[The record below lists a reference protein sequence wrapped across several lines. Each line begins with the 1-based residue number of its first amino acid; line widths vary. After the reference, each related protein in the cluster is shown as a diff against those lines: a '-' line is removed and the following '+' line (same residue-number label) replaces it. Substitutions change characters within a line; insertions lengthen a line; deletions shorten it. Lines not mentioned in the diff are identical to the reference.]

1 MKLGTLYIDKVLEG
15 WLPKSYDSISLDG
28 QEDFPEIDALFIDW
42 SKGKKNRPR
51 ILRQSAVVNNY
62 VKKKIPI
69 MIFDRLLCLT
79 NREYNWL
86 KKFNVKFFEPALN
99 HRREFEYLPIWTETF
114 GLHTYPYI
122 DMSAKDI
129 DIGCTDYLDNK
140 LKAFEKHYVKF
151 GKLYPNWKN
160 CYAMPISKEKKEEYK
175 DLNVYNETFQHQRM
189 KTFVLIGTNKAYEIG
204 YLNTDVF
211 NYMMSGCLP
220 LLPEEHRYFHG
231 VFSEVVIE
239 KPQDINWILQGWDTI
254 AIPTI
259 AEIYNRINTF
269 YPEMKVNH
277 TIDVIRRCLE

>member
-1 MKLGTLYIDKVLEG
+1 
-15 WLPKSYDSISLDG
+15 
-28 QEDFPEIDALFIDW
+28 
-42 SKGKKNRPR
+42 
-51 ILRQSAVVNNY
+51 
-62 VKKKIPI
+62 
-69 MIFDRLLCLT
+69 
-79 NREYNWL
+79 
-86 KKFNVKFFEPALN
+86 
-99 HRREFEYLPIWTETF
+99 
-114 GLHTYPYI
+114 
-122 DMSAKDI
+122 
-129 DIGCTDYLDNK
+129 
-140 LKAFEKHYVKF
+140 
-151 GKLYPNWKN
+151 
-160 CYAMPISKEKKEEYK
+160 
-175 DLNVYNETFQHQRM
+175 M